1 MTGVIASMVPLEPVR
16 FNGTTFDKTA
26 APATVTSDTRTAT
39 KPAASSG
46 SVSARNFNM
55 TGSVSPT
62 YSINGG
68 AFATLTEAL
77 SFTLARNDTLA
88 FRISLAASGEAL
100 TFDFYDD
107 ATNSIIEQVTLAAS

>member
-1 MTGVIASMVPLEPVR
+1 MTGVIASIAVLEPVR
-16 FNGTTFDKTA
+16 FTGTFDKTDVA
-26 APATVTSDTRTAT
+26 GTVTSDTRTAT

-55 TGSVSPT
+55 TGSVNPT

-68 AFATLTEAL
+68 AFATLTEA
-77 SFTLARNDTLA
+77 SFTLANADTLA

-100 TFDFYDD
+100 SFDFYDD